1 MPNIELK
8 TPELMELLEGKFTLI
23 ELKERI
29 PMIGVDM
36 ERIDDEKII
45 VEIFPNRP
53 DLLSVEGF
61 ARALKGFLGVETG
74 LVEYKVHD
82 SNVSVT
88 ADSSVNKIRSYIA
101 CAVVKNVKFTEDFLV
116 SLMNLQ
122 EKLHV
127 THGRNRKKVAI
138 GVHDFDKITS
148 PITYKTVEPGE
159 IKFTPFDSQEKMDLN
174 EILLKHPKGT
184 AYTHIFNGITD
195 YPVILDKN
203 GSVVSFPPIINGELT
218 RVTENTKNLFIE
230 ITGTDESAVNQALNI
245 VVSAIADRGGDVYG
259 VEVKR

>member
-53 DLLSVEGF
+53 DMLSVEGF

-88 ADSSVNKIRSYIA
+88 ADSSVNKIRPYIA

-122 EKLHV
+122 E
-127 THGRNRKKVAI
+127 
-138 GVHDFDKITS
+138 
-148 PITYKTVEPGE
+148 
-159 IKFTPFDSQEKMDLN
+159 
-174 EILLKHPKGT
+174 
-184 AYTHIFNGITD
+184 
-195 YPVILDKN
+195 
-203 GSVVSFPPIINGELT
+203 
-218 RVTENTKNLFIE
+218 
-230 ITGTDESAVNQALNI
+230 
-245 VVSAIADRGGDVYG
+245 
-259 VEVKR
+259 